1 MIIISEPAGKIL
13 VKTVYKKV
21 PNSYEEN
28 KEGHFWLSFSFTL
41 SQKLNRCHKCS
52 TAFSRFRCSRTGG
65 CQVSSVLVRDSCC
78 FKWIDLFLGFQV
90 ERLLRFSSTV
100 VAALAPKFSFNHGGC
115 FVMETAVELALQ
127 DEKLQPRWWITIKS
141 SAYSLFQESSSFAT
155 GQNPSE
161 NCHIKC
167 VILFLWLVTSPYFS
181 IGQYSAFHSN
191 QILPLFSWKGQSSLH
206 GAESWPSQ
214 VLLVGHWAL
223 RNVTGCSH
231 QSLLQLRQAGDWVPS
246 L

>member
-65 CQVSSVLVRDSCC
+65 CQVSSVLVRDSFC

-115 FVMETAVELALQ
+115 FFMETAVELEFRMRSCNRG
-127 DEKLQPRWWITIKS
+127 DESQSSHRRTRCFKS
-141 SAYSLFQESSSFAT
+141 RRRSRQVKTLRKT
-155 GQNPSE
+155 
-161 NCHIKC
+161 
-167 VILFLWLVTSPYFS
+167 VTSSVSFCFFDS
-181 IGQYSAFHSN
+181 
-191 QILPLFSWKGQSSLH
+191 
-206 GAESWPSQ
+206 
-214 VLLVGHWAL
+214 
-223 RNVTGCSH
+223 
-231 QSLLQLRQAGDWVPS
+231 
-246 L
+246 